1 MIFIIF
7 IVNVIMFFVIN
18 IEVFKLKLK
27 NKMSFN
33 VKKVRLMNNN
43 WYILEI
49 IWIFEMRWVFLL
61 LDDLLNLVVFVLEG
75 IFW

>member
-49 IWIFEMRWVFLL
+49 IWIFEMRLVFLL
-61 LDDLLNLVVFVLEG
+61 LDDLLNLVVFVLEC

>member
-27 NKMSFN
+27 SKMSFN